1 MDFIKLRLAGFKS
14 FVDATELLVE
24 PGVTGVVGPNGCG
37 KSNLVEALR
46 WAMGETSAR
55 RMRGEEMDD
64 VIFGGTSRR
73 PARNL
78 AEVTLTLDNSSRT
91 APAGFNDSN
100 DLEITRRIERGSG
113 SDYRINGKS
122 VRARDVQLLFAD
134 NASGANSP
142 ALVSQG
148 QIGALIRAKPQ
159 DRRQLLEEA
168 AGITG
173 LHSRRHE
180 AELRLKAAETNLTRL
195 DDVIGAMDG
204 QLQGLKKQA
213 RQANRY
219 RNLSDL
225 IRRAEAVLWHLRW
238 QAATSATE
246 TARQQFA
253 TAESQVRELMGAVAN
268 LTTRRTSDA
277 ADLPQLRQS
286 EAAAAAGLQRLILAR
301 EQLDAEERR
310 VIESQTA
317 NRRRIEQ
324 VQGDLGRENSLAADA
339 DGAVLRLSDERETL
353 LAAQEDETML
363 AEDASER
370 LTETREEVEELDRS
384 LTALTEQVA
393 RDEAK
398 RGALSGQVREHE
410 QRLATAEQRAEAQ
423 RRQRETLEQEQA
435 ARPDLEEAAM
445 LTAAAEDRLEAAR
458 EAVEAAEQAKQ
469 AADSRQTRLREALQG
484 VESVRAKLKA
494 ETSALT
500 ELLHGRSGSGDL
512 FPPLIDAVTVAR
524 GFEAALAAALGD
536 DLTAPLDDAAA
547 VHWRTLPPYAEVP
560 PLPEGAEPL
569 AAHVSGPAA
578 LTRRLTRIGIVENG
592 ETGARLA
599 PLLQPGQALV
609 TREGAAFRWDGLTVA
624 AGAPSAAAIRLRQR
638 NRLEELRVE
647 LAVAEDRV
655 DEARAAV
662 DDARRAA
669 EQANGEEKR
678 CRDAVRDAFTAVN
691 TARDHHA
698 KLVRE
703 DAAAVSRLAA
713 VVEQVERL
721 EAERVE
727 VQSRL
732 GEARAALAALAESGP
747 AREKVAELRARL
759 AERRAVQAERQSQL
773 DRLTREAQARRQR
786 LAAIESEERSWR
798 SRQQGA
804 GSRLA
809 ELTERA
815 AAAEAELA
823 RLADRPA
830 EIEAE
835 RQGLLTRI
843 ADSERARKR
852 AADALAAA
860 ESQLAE
866 TEKHLKR
873 AEAGLADA
881 REARARAE
889 AAVATTQAH
898 AADLAERIQERLE
911 VEPGQTLALAG
922 LSPGDALPEPG
933 AVESRLDRLTRE
945 RETMGPVN
953 LRAEMEAEELET
965 QITSLTTER
974 ADLIA
979 AIGRL
984 RHGITGLN
992 KEARERLVASFETVN
1007 THFQELFVKMFG
1019 GGRAHLELTDA
1030 EDPLNAGLEIFASPP
1045 GKRLQILTLLSGGEQ
1060 ALTALSLLF
1069 AVFLCNPAPICVL
1082 DEVDA
1087 PLDEANVGRFC
1098 DMVHEMAASGRTR
1111 FLIITHHRLT
1121 MARTDRLFGVTM
1133 AEQGISQLVSVD
1145 LRAAEALRA
1154 VG

>member
-14 FVDATELLVE
+14 FVDATELIIE

-55 RMRGEEMDD
+55 KMRGDEMDD

-78 AEVTLTLDNSSRT
+78 AEVSLYLDNSSRT
-91 APAGFNDSN
+91 APAGFNDST
-100 DLEITRRIERGSG
+100 DLEISRRIERGSG

-238 QAATSATE
+238 QAATAATD
-246 TARQQFA
+246 TARAQFA
-253 TAESQVRELMGAVAN
+253 TAESQVRELMGAVVS

-277 ADLPQLRQS
+277 ADLPQLRLA
-286 EAAAAAGLQRLILAR
+286 EASAAAGLQRLTLAR

-310 VIESQTA
+310 VVESQTA

-324 VQGDLGRENSLAADA
+324 VQGDLGREGSLAADA
-339 DGAVLRLSDERETL
+339 DGAVLRLAEERETL
-353 LAAQEDETML
+353 VAAQEDEAML
-363 AEDASER
+363 AEDAAER
-370 LTETREEVEELDRS
+370 LAETREEVDDLDRS
-384 LTALTEQVA
+384 LTQLTEQVA

-398 RGALSGQVREHE
+398 RGALTGQVRDHE
-410 QRLATAEQRAEAQ
+410 QRLISAEQRAGAQ
-423 RRQRETLEQEQA
+423 RQQREALEREQA
-435 ARPDLEEAAM
+435 ARPDLEEAAL
-445 LTAAAEDRLEAAR
+445 LTAAAEDRLDAAR
-458 EAVEAAEQAKQ
+458 EAVDAAEQAKQ
-469 AADSRQTRLREALQG
+469 AADSRQGRAREALQG
-484 VESVRAKLKA
+484 VEGVRAKLKA

-500 ELLHGRSGSGDL
+500 ELLHGRSGSVDL

-524 GFEAALAAALGD
+524 GYEAAFAVALGD
-536 DLTAPLDDAAA
+536 DLTAPLNDAAA
-547 VHWRTLPPYAEVP
+547 IHWRTLPPYAEVP

-569 AAHVSGPAA
+569 ADKVSGPAV
-578 LTRRLTRIGIVENG
+578 LTRRLTRIGIVANG
-592 ETGARLA
+592 EIGARLA
-599 PLLQPGQALV
+599 PHLLPGQALV
-609 TREGAAFRWDGLTVA
+609 TREGAAWRWDGLTIA

-647 LAVAEDRV
+647 LAAAEDRV
-655 DEARAAV
+655 DEARAVV
-662 DDARRAA
+662 DDCRRAA
-669 EQANGEEKR
+669 EQATLEEKR
-678 CRDAVRDAFTAVN
+678 RRDAVREFFTAVN

-703 DAAAVSRLAA
+703 DAAAASRLAA

-727 VQSRL
+727 FQSRL
-732 GEARAALAALAESGP
+732 ADARAALAALPETAP
-747 AREKVAELRARL
+747 ARERVAELRARL

-786 LAAIESEERSWR
+786 LAAIETEERSWR

-815 AAAEAELA
+815 AAAAELE
-823 RLADRPA
+823 RLAHRPA

-843 ADSERARKR
+843 ADAERARKR
-852 AADALAAA
+852 AADTLAAA
-860 ESQLAE
+860 ETQLAE

-873 AEAGLADA
+873 AESGLADA

-898 AADLAERIQERLE
+898 AADLAERILERLE
-911 VEPGQTLALAG
+911 CEPGQTLALAG
-922 LSPGDALPEPG
+922 LEPGDDLPE
-933 AVESRLDRLTRE
+933 AASVESRLERLTRE
-945 RETMGPVN
+945 RENMGPVN

-984 RHGITGLN
+984 RHGITSLN

-1007 THFQELFVKMFG
+1007 TNFQELFVKMFG

-1045 GKRLQILTLLSGGEQ
+1045 GKRLQMLTLLSGGEQ

-1098 DMVHEMAASGRTR
+1098 DMVHEMARSGRTR

-1145 LRAAEALRA
+1145 LRGAEALRA

>member
-14 FVDATELLVE
+14 FVDATELIIA

-55 RMRGEEMDD
+55 KMRGDEMDD

-78 AEVTLTLDNSSRT
+78 AEVTLYLDNSSRT

-100 DLEITRRIERGSG
+100 DLEISRRIERGSG

-213 RQANRY
+213 RQAIRY

-238 QAATSATE
+238 LAATAATQ
-246 TARQQFA
+246 TSRGQFA
-253 TAESQVRELMGAVAN
+253 LAESQVREFMGAVAS
-268 LTTRRTSDA
+268 LTTRRTNDA
-277 ADLPQLRQS
+277 ADLPHLRQA
-286 EAAAAAGLQRLILAR
+286 EAAAAAGLQRLTLAR

-310 VIESQTA
+310 VIEQQTA

-324 VQGDLGRENSLAADA
+324 VQGDLGREGSLAADA
-339 DGAVLRLSDERETL
+339 DNAVLRLAEEREGL
-353 LAAQEDETML
+353 MMAQEDEAML
-363 AEDASER
+363 SEDATQR
-370 LTETREEVEELDRS
+370 LAETREEVEELDRA
-384 LTALTEQVA
+384 LTQLTEQVA

-398 RGALSGQVREHE
+398 RGALTGQVRDHE
-410 QRLATAEQRAEAQ
+410 QRLISAAQRATTQ
-423 RRQRETLEQEQA
+423 RQQREALEREQA
-435 ARPDLEEAAM
+435 TRPDLEEAA
-445 LTAAAEDRLEAAR
+445 LLTTAAEERLEAAR
-458 EAVEAAEQAKQ
+458 EAVESAEQTRQ
-469 AADSRQTRLREALQG
+469 AADARLVRAREALQT
-484 VESVRAKLKA
+484 VEAIRAKLKA

-500 ELLHGRSGSGDL
+500 ELLHGRSGSVDL
-512 FPPLIDAVTVAR
+512 FPPLIDAVTVSR
-524 GFEAALAAALGD
+524 GFEAAFAVALGD
-536 DLTAPLDDAAA
+536 DLTAPLNDAAA
-547 VHWRTLPPYAEVP
+547 IHWRALPPYADVP
-560 PLPEGAEPL
+560 PLPEAAEPL
-569 AAHVSGPAA
+569 AEKVSGPAV
-578 LTRRLTRIGIVENG
+578 LTRRLTRIGIVSNG
-592 ETGARLA
+592 EVGARLA
-599 PLLQPGQALV
+599 PHLLPGQALV
-609 TREGAAFRWDGLTVA
+609 TREGAAWRWDGLTHA

-638 NRLEELRVE
+638 NRLEELRLE
-647 LAVAEDRV
+647 LAAAEDRV
-655 DEARAAV
+655 DEARAV
-662 DDARRAA
+662 VEGCRRAT
-669 EQANGEEKR
+669 EQATLEEKR
-678 CRDAVRDAFTAVN
+678 CRDAVREAFSAVN
-691 TARDHHA
+691 TSRDHQA

-703 DAAAVSRLAA
+703 DAAAASRLAT
-713 VVEQVERL
+713 VIEQMERL
-721 EAERVE
+721 EAEHVE
-727 VQSRL
+727 FQSRL
-732 GEARAALAALAESGP
+732 ADARAALSALPETAP
-747 AREKVAELRARL
+747 AREKVANLRARL
-759 AERRAVQAERQSQL
+759 AERRAVLTERQSQL
-773 DRLTREAQARRQR
+773 DRLIRDTQSRRQR
-786 LAAIESEERSWR
+786 LATIETEQRSWH

-809 ELTERA
+809 ELKERA
-815 AAAEAELA
+815 SAATAELE
-823 RLADRPA
+823 RLAHRPA

-843 ADSERARKR
+843 AESERTRKR
-852 AADALAAA
+852 AADALASA

-866 TEKHLKR
+866 TEKLLKS
-873 AEAGLADA
+873 AESGLADA
-881 REARARAE
+881 REARAHAE
-889 AAVATTQAH
+889 AAVTTTTQAH
-898 AADLAERIQERLE
+898 ATDVAERIQERLE
-911 VEPGQTLALAG
+911 CEPSQALALAG
-922 LSPGDALPEPG
+922 LEASDDLPESG
-933 AVESRLDRLTRE
+933 AVESRLERLTRE
-945 RETMGPVN
+945 RENMGPVN

-965 QITSLTTER
+965 QINSLTTER

-984 RHGITGLN
+984 RHGITSLN

-1045 GKRLQILTLLSGGEQ
+1045 GKRLQMQ
-1060 ALTALSLLF
+1060 
-1069 AVFLCNPAPICVL
+1069 VN
-1082 DEVDA
+1082 
-1087 PLDEANVGRFC
+1087 
-1098 DMVHEMAASGRTR
+1098 
-1111 FLIITHHRLT
+1111 
-1121 MARTDRLFGVTM
+1121 
-1133 AEQGISQLVSVD
+1133 
-1145 LRAAEALRA
+1145 
-1154 VG
+1154 